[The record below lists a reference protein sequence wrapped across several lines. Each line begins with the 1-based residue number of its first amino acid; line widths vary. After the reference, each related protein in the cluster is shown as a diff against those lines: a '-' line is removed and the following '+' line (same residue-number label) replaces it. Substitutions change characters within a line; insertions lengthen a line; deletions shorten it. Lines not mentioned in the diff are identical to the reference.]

1 MGSQHRVHFIL
12 YVLLLG
18 AQMQCLGS
26 LTPERWL
33 LSMGVHTEA
42 VSLVD
47 WYQDD
52 AHRLRGKVVAAESL
66 IFFFFLL

>member
-1 MGSQHRVHFIL
+1 
-12 YVLLLG
+12 
-18 AQMQCLGS
+18 MQCLGS